1 MLKKILCIIA
11 IAASSV
17 GYAQRIACGKSHSLF
32 VCNDGSVKSWGNNKS
47 GELGIGNTKNQNL
60 PANINNTIGGNVI
73 AVEAHYYESFYSQDN
88 GGSYFLKSDG
98 TVWVCGVNISGNL
111 GLASNFGNIIS
122 EPTQIPGLSGIKA
135 ISAGNIHTLFLKND
149 GTVWTCGKNLYGQ
162 MGIQNNSG
170 RQLTPV
176 QINGLSNVT
185 AISAG
190 YYHSLFLKSDGT
202 VWACGGN
209 FYGQMGTLLSFP
221 ISPSNTTSTPV
232 QVFFPWPAIAISA
245 GFWNSVILKND
256 STVHISGFNGNGEL
270 GLGDVK
276 DRNYPVKINGL
287 NSIKA
292 ISSKANATHFLFLK
306 SNGTVWALGENSLGQ
321 LGLGNSSYKNSPTQI
336 SSLSGIAEIA
346 AGPNHSLFLKS
357 DGTLLACGSNI
368 NGQLGKG
375 SSGQHVNSTPTQ
387 VQSLCQPPPTVP
399 PTVAPPQIP
408 NNSVCKGSPVNASAV
423 TIGSN
428 PDRQVIVDN
437 SINLN
442 NPIAIDKNSTGVFV
456 LNNNNSITKYNFN
469 GAVVNTYPS
478 LSLTNIWAFTV
489 DESDNVY
496 INNGSTDGNGYPV
509 FIKCNPTGATVTAIP
524 NGFMGVPNYVTDM
537 VYCNNAPYT
546 ENLFVADTANGNA
559 AINGTNMNDNNA
571 FTNSIAF
578 NLYNNR
584 YTSLSYDN
592 FYPEKRLLMADPINH
607 VLEAQPM
614 FNYTATPTPLLD
626 SAATAGMALDFI
638 SADTTFKM
646 IAVSSRITGIL
657 GIATSIRNPDG
668 SVYNYLDTTLTSA
681 VNATAP
687 VGMVLVKNGNNLQ
700 YWVADNGQNKLLR
713 ISLYSYQIT
722 PTLPAG
728 LIFNSISGVIEGT
741 PTTVTAPQT
750 YTLSIYSLLGSTSTT
765 FTLGV
770 TPANGLSNAVGTSTS
785 AANQA
790 DGKSVTHTDPN
801 NCTQLAVLTD
811 FVGGTSPGYTQV
823 SQVVNTASTVAVG
836 NKNFIRRVTSVTAQQ
851 TESLN
856 ASLTLWFTY
865 QDVQAFNAVNPTN
878 PINNDTTLANGHTT
892 QIATLH
898 MHDTINA
905 AAQQWGKQA
914 IFNTA
919 LASWLPKR
927 QLWEVV
933 IPISKLSDFYVGPPS
948 AATGFSC
955 STTGS
960 NTITANDYYVWNYD
974 TLFTSGNYV
983 DTLINH
989 TGCDSIAKLNLT
1001 INITTGVSQMANGS
1015 GINVYPNPNNG
1026 LFNIHFSASAVEPSR
1041 VRVINVLGTEVYN
1054 KIHASSTSI
1063 DLKGVDNGVYFVI
1076 IEHKDKPIVWR
1087 IIKQD

>member
-1 MLKKILCIIA
+1 MLKKLLCITA
-11 IAASSV
+11 ITSSSF
-17 GYAQRIACGKSHSLF
+17 GYAQRIAGGKIHSLF
-32 VCNDGSVKSWGNNKS
+32 ICADSTVMSFGKGEFGALGHGSSENKCLPEKILSLS
-47 GELGIGNTKNQNL
+47 GIKKVSAGQEHSL
-60 PANINNTIGGNVI
+60 
-73 AVEAHYYESFYSQDN
+73 
-88 GGSYFLKSDG
+88 FLKSNG
-98 TVWVCGVNISGNL
+98 TVWVCGQNTFGQIANNVPTRYYTPVQVN
-111 GLASNFGNIIS
+111 GLSNIINIEAGEYNS
-122 EPTQIPGLSGIKA
+122 FFLKADGTVMAAGRNNSGELGVGNYNNQYAPVPVTGLNGIIDISAGVNHAIFLKADSTVYVCGRNPYGQLGVSSIVVTPTAVQLVGLTKIKA
-135 ISAGNIHTLFLKND
+135 IVAAESHSLFLKND
-149 GTVWTCGKNLYGQ
+149 GTVWVCGNNLAGQ
-162 MGIQNNSG
+162 LGTGDFSKRKTPIKINNFNNI
-170 RQLTPV
+170 V
-176 QINGLSNVT
+176 
-185 AISAG
+185 AIAAG
-190 YYHSLFLKSDGT
+190 KEYSLFLKSDGT
-202 VWACGGN
+202 VWACGN
-209 FYGQMGTLLSFP
+209 
-221 ISPSNTTSTPV
+221 N
-232 QVFFPWPAIAISA
+232 
-245 GFWNSVILKND
+245 
-256 STVHISGFNGNGEL
+256 
-270 GLGDVK
+270 
-276 DRNYPVKINGL
+276 
-287 NSIKA
+287 
-292 ISSKANATHFLFLK
+292 AN
-306 SNGTVWALGENSLGQ
+306 GQ
-321 LGLGNSSYKNSPTQI
+321 LGIGNSNSNISIPVQI
-336 SSLSGIAEIA
+336 PGLSGITAIE
-346 AGPNHSLFLKS
+346 AGNFHSLFLKN
-357 DGTLLACGSNI
+357 DGTLWAVGKNLFGELG
-368 NGQLGKG
+368 NGQSL
-375 SSGQHVNSTPTQ
+375 VFDNSTPTQ
-387 VQSLCQPPPTVP
+387 VQSLCQPT
-399 PTVAPPQIP
+399 PTVAPTVVPPQIP
-408 NNSVCKGSPVNASAV
+408 NNAVCQGNPVNASAV
-423 TIGSN
+423 TFGSN
-428 PDRQVIVDN
+428 PNMQRIIDN

-469 GAVVNTYPS
+469 GTVANTYPS

-496 INNGSTDGNGYPV
+496 INNGSTDGSGNPV

-524 NGFMGVPNYVTDM
+524 NGFMGTPNYVTDM
-537 VYCNNAPYT
+537 VYCDNAPYL

-559 AINGTNMNDNNA
+559 AINATNLNDNNA
-571 FTNSIAF
+571 FTNSIQF

-638 SADTTFKM
+638 SADTTYNM
-646 IAVSSRITGIL
+646 IAVSSRSTGIL

-668 SVYNYLDTTLTSA
+668 SVYSYLDTTLTTA

-713 ISLYSYQIT
+713 VNLFSYQIT

-770 TPANGLSNAVGTSTS
+770 TPSNGLSNAVGTSTS

-790 DGKSVTHTDPN
+790 DGKSVTHTDAN

-823 SQVVNTASTVAVG
+823 SQVVSTASTVAVG
-836 NKNFIRRVTSVTAQQ
+836 NKNFIRRVTSVKAEQ

-856 ASLTLWFTY
+856 ASLKLWFTY
-865 QDVQAFNAVNPTN
+865 QDVQAFNVANPTN

-919 LASWLPKR
+919 LASWLPTR

-989 TGCDSIAKLNLT
+989 TGCDSIAQLNLT
-1001 INITTGVSQMANGS
+1001 INITTGVSEMANGS

-1026 LFNIHFSASAVEPSR
+1026 LFNIHFSSNAVEPSR

-1054 KIHASSTSI
+1054 KTHTSSTSI
-1063 DLKGVDNGVYFVI
+1063 DLKEVDNGVYFVI

>member
-1 MLKKILCIIA
+1 
-11 IAASSV
+11 
-17 GYAQRIACGKSHSLF
+17 
-32 VCNDGSVKSWGNNKS
+32 
-47 GELGIGNTKNQNL
+47 
-60 PANINNTIGGNVI
+60 
-73 AVEAHYYESFYSQDN
+73 
-88 GGSYFLKSDG
+88 
-98 TVWVCGVNISGNL
+98 
-111 GLASNFGNIIS
+111 
-122 EPTQIPGLSGIKA
+122 
-135 ISAGNIHTLFLKND
+135 
-149 GTVWTCGKNLYGQ
+149 
-162 MGIQNNSG
+162 
-170 RQLTPV
+170 
-176 QINGLSNVT
+176 
-185 AISAG
+185 
-190 YYHSLFLKSDGT
+190 
-202 VWACGGN
+202 
-209 FYGQMGTLLSFP
+209 
-221 ISPSNTTSTPV
+221 
-232 QVFFPWPAIAISA
+232 
-245 GFWNSVILKND
+245 
-256 STVHISGFNGNGEL
+256 
-270 GLGDVK
+270 
-276 DRNYPVKINGL
+276 
-287 NSIKA
+287 
-292 ISSKANATHFLFLK
+292 
-306 SNGTVWALGENSLGQ
+306 
-321 LGLGNSSYKNSPTQI
+321 
-336 SSLSGIAEIA
+336 
-346 AGPNHSLFLKS
+346 
-357 DGTLLACGSNI
+357 
-368 NGQLGKG
+368 
-375 SSGQHVNSTPTQ
+375 
-387 VQSLCQPPPTVP
+387 
-399 PTVAPPQIP
+399 
-408 NNSVCKGSPVNASAV
+408 
-423 TIGSN
+423 
-428 PDRQVIVDN
+428 
-437 SINLN
+437 
-442 NPIAIDKNSTGVFV
+442 
-456 LNNNNSITKYNFN
+456 
-469 GAVVNTYPS
+469 
-478 LSLTNIWAFTV
+478 
-489 DESDNVY
+489 
-496 INNGSTDGNGYPV
+496 
-509 FIKCNPTGATVTAIP
+509 
-524 NGFMGVPNYVTDM
+524 
-537 VYCNNAPYT
+537 
-546 ENLFVADTANGNA
+546 
-559 AINGTNMNDNNA
+559 
-571 FTNSIAF
+571 
-578 NLYNNR
+578 
-584 YTSLSYDN
+584 
-592 FYPEKRLLMADPINH
+592 
-607 VLEAQPM
+607 
-614 FNYTATPTPLLD
+614 
-626 SAATAGMALDFI
+626 
-638 SADTTFKM
+638 
-646 IAVSSRITGIL
+646 L

-713 ISLYSYQIT
+713 ISLFSYQIT

-801 NCTQLAVLTD
+801 NCTQLAVITD
-811 FVGGTSPGYTQV
+811 FVGGKSPGYTQV
-823 SQVVNTASTVAVG
+823 NQTVSTASTVAVG
-836 NKNFIRRVTSVTAQQ
+836 NKNFIRRVTSVKAQQ
-851 TESLN
+851 TESLK

-865 QDVQAFNAVNPTN
+865 QDVQAFNVANPTN

-983 DTLINH
+983 DTLINP

>member
-1 MLKKILCIIA
+1 MLKKILLITA
-11 IAASSV
+11 ITSSSF
-17 GYAQRIACGKSHSLF
+17 GFGQSFAGGETHSLF
-32 VCNDGSVKSWGNNKS
+32 ICADSTVMSFGRGQFGQLGHGSPSKNVLPKSISSLS
-47 GELGIGNTKNQNL
+47 GIKKVSAGKYHSL
-60 PANINNTIGGNVI
+60 
-73 AVEAHYYESFYSQDN
+73 
-88 GGSYFLKSDG
+88 FLKSNG
-98 TVWVCGVNISGNL
+98 TVWVCGLNSAGQLGNDFLDFTQRYTPVQVN
-111 GLASNFGNIIS
+111 
-122 EPTQIPGLSGIKA
+122 GLSNIKDIEAGAENSFFLKSDSTAMAVGRNNGGALGIGNYNNQYEPVPVTGLNGIIDISAGYEHTIFLKADSTVYACGSNSRGELGNSSIVNSTNTAVQVVGLTKIKA
-135 ISAGNIHTLFLKND
+135 IAAGEQHSLFLKND
-149 GTVWTCGKNLYGQ
+149 GTVWACGRNSFGQLGTSDVTKRNMPTKINNL
-162 MGIQNNSG
+162 NNI
-170 RQLTPV
+170 V
-176 QINGLSNVT
+176 
-185 AISAG
+185 AIAG
-190 YYHSLFLKSDGT
+190 GNNHSLFLKSDGT
-202 VWACGGN
+202 VWACG
-209 FYGQMGTLLSFP
+209 
-221 ISPSNTTSTPV
+221 
-232 QVFFPWPAIAISA
+232 
-245 GFWNSVILKND
+245 
-256 STVHISGFNGNGEL
+256 
-270 GLGDVK
+270 
-276 DRNYPVKINGL
+276 
-287 NSIKA
+287 
-292 ISSKANATHFLFLK
+292 
-306 SNGTVWALGENSLGQ
+306 SNGYGQ
-321 LGLGNSSYKNSPTQI
+321 LGIGIYNISIPLQI
-336 SSLSGIAEIA
+336 PGLSGITAIE
-346 AGPNHSLFLKS
+346 AGHNYSLFLKN
-357 DGTLLACGSNI
+357 DGTLWAFGDNSFGELG
-368 NGQLGKG
+368 NGQ
-375 SSGQHVNSTPTQ
+375 SSVYVNSTPTQ
-387 VQSLCQPPPTVP
+387 VQSLCQPIPTAP

-408 NNSVCKGSPVNASAV
+408 NNAVCQGSPVNASAF
-423 TIGSN
+423 TFGSN
-428 PDRQVIVDN
+428 PDQQLIVDN

-469 GAVVNTYPS
+469 GTVANTYPS
-478 LSLTNIWAFTV
+478 LILTNIWAFTV

-496 INNGSTDGNGYPV
+496 INNGSTDGSGNPV

-524 NGFMGVPNYVTDM
+524 NGFMGTPNYVTDM
-537 VYCNNAPYT
+537 VYCDNAPYL

-559 AINGTNMNDNNA
+559 AINATNMNDNNA
-571 FTNSIAF
+571 FTNSIQF

-626 SAATAGMALDFI
+626 SALTAGMALDFI
-638 SADTTFKM
+638 STDTTFNM
-646 IAVSSRITGIL
+646 IAVSSRSTGIL
-657 GIATSIRNPDG
+657 GIATSVRAPDG
-668 SVYNYLDTTLTSA
+668 SISSYIDTTLTSA

-713 ISLYSYQIT
+713 VNLFSYQIT

-856 ASLTLWFTY
+856 ASLKLWFTY
-865 QDVQAFNAVNPTN
+865 QDVQAFNVANPTN

-919 LASWLPKR
+919 LASWLPTR

-989 TGCDSIAKLNLT
+989 TGCDSIAQLNLT
-1001 INITTGVSQMANGS
+1001 INITTGVSEMANGS

-1026 LFNIHFSASAVEPSR
+1026 LFNIHFSSNAVEPSR

-1054 KIHASSTSI
+1054 KTHTSSTSI
-1063 DLKGVDNGVYFVI
+1063 DLKEVDNGVYFVI

>member
-1 MLKKILCIIA
+1 LPYSKAFFNTNQYAKKILCITA

-17 GYAQRIACGKSHSLF
+17 GYAQKIAGGIGHSLHICPNGSAQTWGKNILGLGNGTNTNNVLPKTITALSGTVISVVAGFGHSLF
-32 VCNDGSVKSWGNNKS
+32 LKNDGTVWAYGNNEFGQLGVGDTINRLTPVQVAITGSVIAIAGKGLHSLFLKS
-47 GELGIGNTKNQNL
+47 DSTVWACGENTDGQLGLGDYINRRIPQQVPITGSISAIDAGYRHSLFLKSNGYAWSCGYNARGELGSILVPATTNAKSNTPVQVFSFPKIIAISAGDGHSLFLKDDGTAWACGYNHFGQLGRGNNADLSVPLRIDSLTGVVTKIDAGHL
-60 PANINNTIGGNVI
+60 SSGFI
-73 AVEAHYYESFYSQDN
+73 
-88 GGSYFLKSDG
+88 KSDG
-98 TVWVCGVNISGNL
+98 TVWVCG
-111 GLASNFGNIIS
+111 
-122 EPTQIPGLSGIKA
+122 
-135 ISAGNIHTLFLKND
+135 
-149 GTVWTCGKNLYGQ
+149 Y
-162 MGIQNNSG
+162 
-170 RQLTPV
+170 
-176 QINGLSNVT
+176 NG
-185 AISAG
+185 
-190 YYHSLFLKSDGT
+190 Y
-202 VWACGGN
+202 
-209 FYGQMGTLLSFP
+209 
-221 ISPSNTTSTPV
+221 
-232 QVFFPWPAIAISA
+232 
-245 GFWNSVILKND
+245 
-256 STVHISGFNGNGEL
+256 
-270 GLGDVK
+270 
-276 DRNYPVKINGL
+276 
-287 NSIKA
+287 
-292 ISSKANATHFLFLK
+292 
-306 SNGTVWALGENSLGQ
+306 GQ
-321 LGLGNSSYKNSPTQI
+321 LGTLNNENYNVPVKAAITGSVTE
-336 SSLSGIAEIA
+336 LSIAHDLFN
-346 AGPNHSLFLKS
+346 PHSLFLKS

-368 NGQLGKG
+368 NGQLGNG

-537 VYCNNAPYT
+537 VYCDNAPFL

-646 IAVSSRITGIL
+646 IAVSSRTTGIL

-668 SVYNYLDTTLTSA
+668 SVYSYLDTTLTSA

-801 NCTQLAVLTD
+801 NCTQLAVITD
-811 FVGGTSPGYTQV
+811 FVGGKSPGYTQV
-823 SQVVNTASTVAVG
+823 NQTVSTASTVAVG
-836 NKNFIRRVTSVTAQQ
+836 NKNFIRRVTSVKAQQ
-851 TESLN
+851 TESLKG
-856 ASLTLWFTY
+856 SLKLWFTY
-865 QDVQAFNAVNPTN
+865 QDVQAFNVANPTN

-919 LASWLPKR
+919 LASWLPTR

-1026 LFNIHFSASAVEPSR
+1026 VFNIHFSASAVEPSR